1 MDAALAE
8 ATQRLRVD
16 DGLTVLTD
24 AVLAE
29 HTSFGIGGPADVLVI
44 PRNVRAALRALRILH
59 DFGLAPVFLGNG
71 TNVLVSDAGIR
82 GVVLKAAGGLTDV
95 SLQGESLTVGSG
107 ASLAAIC
114 HLAADSG
121 LSGLEFAAGIPG
133 SVGGAVIMNAGAH
146 GGEMAQ
152 VVTWVEVATPT
163 GDLLRLTPEEAGFSY
178 RQSALR
184 ERGQLVARVGL
195 RLVPSTA
202 TSVHSRMCEI
212 IQERCAKQPV
222 AARSAGC
229 IFKRPPGDYAGR
241 LIEAVAGKGLRVG
254 DAEVSSKHANFV
266 VNRGHA
272 RARDVLE
279 LIRLIQ
285 QKVHDEFGVDLETEI
300 CLLGDHNSR

>member
-8 ATQRLRVD
+8 ATQQLRAD
-16 DGLTVLTD
+16 SGLTVLLD
-24 AVLAE
+24 APMAE

-44 PRNVRAALRALRILH
+44 PHSLSAALRALRILH
-59 DFGLAPVFLGNG
+59 RFALAPVFLGNG
-71 TNVLVSDAGIR
+71 TNVLVSDAGVR
-82 GVVLKAAGGLTDV
+82 GIVLKAAGGLTDL
-95 SLQGESLTVGSG
+95 SLQGESLTVCSG

-114 HLAADSG
+114 HLAADTG

-152 VVTWVEVATPT
+152 VLTWVEVATPA

-184 ERGQLVARVGL
+184 ERGQFVARVGI
-195 RLVPSTA
+195 RLVPA
-202 TSVHSRMCEI
+202 EPAAVHSRMCEI

-222 AARSAGC
+222 ASRSAGC

-254 DAEVSSKHANFV
+254 DAEVSPKHANFV

-279 LIRLIQ
+279 LIRLVQ

-300 CLLGDHNSR
+300 CLLGEYNGR